1 MLIVDQLLVVLDQLD
16 GFQAFGNHF
25 QWFTFSLLATPMAFG
40 HHELVLV
47 VCGGINVN
55 SNIIINSISKCKC
68 RPSLFVFVNMSD
80 LSLVT
85 RSISSIYRFIVM
97 LVAGITDVR

>member
-40 HHELVLV
+40 HHELV
-47 VCGGINVN
+47 CGGINVN
-55 SNIIINSISKCKC
+55 SNIIIINSISKCKC